1 MSGNAHDDLNIS
13 FEDSYDDYDDDSV
26 KVTVTEHSSK
36 GNVNVNESLSNLKD
50 IKLKNINRVMMA
62 QLNINSRQN
71 TFDFLKGTVASY
83 VEMLLITAGKIVNS
97 FLTATFQKNGFGSLY
112 RLDRNAHG
120 EGILLYVTE
129 DIPSK
134 HLKGSDFEGNVC

>member
-1 MSGNAHDDLNIS
+1 MSGNAHDDLKIS
-13 FEDSYDDYDDDSV
+13 FEDSYDDYDDDFV

-36 GNVNVNESLSNLKD
+36 GNVNVNENLSKLKD
-50 IKLKNINRVMMA
+50 IKLKNINRVIMA
-62 QLNINSRQN
+62 QLNINSRRN

-83 VEMLLITAGKIVNS
+83 IDMLLITASKTVNS
-97 FLTATFQKNGFGSLY
+97 FLTAPFQKNGFGSLY

-120 EGILLYVTE
+120 EGILLYVRE

-134 HLKGSDFEGNVC
+134 NLKGSDLEGNVC